1 MLLFVDQVMN
11 NYFLIISLFLSFCS
25 DPGKLVEP
33 PIGVVDMKQILKD
46 RHWFFASNS
55 YSLTQTDSI
64 YDNTDSVLSS
74 FHKSLGYTDLDFQQ
88 SWDYYLNQNNK
99 ELLIMYEN
107 ILQDF
112 QLESDQLKN

>member
-1 MLLFVDQVMN
+1 MQLFVYQVMN
-11 NYFLIISLFLSFCS
+11 NYFLIITLFFSFCS
-25 DPGKLVEP
+25 DPVKLVEP
-33 PIGVVDMKQILKD
+33 PIGVVDMKQILKE

-55 YSLTQTDSI
+55 YTLAQTDSI
-64 YDNTDSVLSS
+64 YENTDSVLSA
-74 FHKSLGYTDLDFQQ
+74 FHKSLGYTDDDFQK

-112 QLESDQLKN
+112 QLESDELKN